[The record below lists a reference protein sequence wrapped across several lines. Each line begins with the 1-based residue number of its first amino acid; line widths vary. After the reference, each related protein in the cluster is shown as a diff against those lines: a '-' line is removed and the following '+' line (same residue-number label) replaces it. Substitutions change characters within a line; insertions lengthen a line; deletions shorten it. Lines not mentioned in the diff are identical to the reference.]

1 MTPNLDSQ
9 ITERLALDGLRFTRG
24 RREVVEALLASDGPM
39 SANELSDVLGDGA
52 PLSSIYRSLAILTDS
67 DILTVHLA
75 TKGLARYELSEW
87 LVGHHH
93 HLVCTE
99 CGSVEDIHVSASHEE
114 RLREVVDAVASVAS
128 FIPSSHA
135 LEIDGRCAQCQ

>member
-1 MTPNLDSQ
+1 MTSNLDSQ
-9 ITERLALDGLRFTRG
+9 IADRLTQDGVRYTSG
-24 RREVVEALLASDGPM
+24 RRAVVAALFAADGPM
-39 SANELSDVLGDGA
+39 SASELSGVLAEDH
-52 PLSSIYRSLAILTDS
+52 PLSSIYRSLATLTDA

-93 HLVCTE
+93 HLVCTV
-99 CGSVEDIHVSASHEE
+99 CGSVEDIDVSPADEK
-114 RLREVVDAVASVAS
+114 RLREVVDTVASVAS
-128 FIPSSHA
+128 FMPSSHA

>member
-39 SANELSDVLGDGA
+39 SANELSDVLGDGV
-52 PLSSIYRSLAILTDS
+52 PLSSIYRSLAILTDAH
-67 DILTVHLA
+67 ILTVHLA

>member
-1 MTPNLDSQ
+1 MTTNLDAQ
-9 ITERLALDGLRFTRG
+9 IADRLAQDGARYTPG
-24 RREVVEALLASDGPM
+24 RRAVVAALVAADGPM
-39 SANELSDVLGDGA
+39 SAGELSGVLGESH
-52 PLSSIYRSLAILTDS
+52 PVSSIYRSLAILTDS
-67 DILTVHLA
+67 DILAVHLA

-87 LVGHHH
+87 LIGHHH

-99 CGSVEDIHVSASHEE
+99 CGSVEDIDVSTSHEE

-128 FIPSSHA
+128 FAPSSHA